1 MERMIPIT
9 TQTTKLIALCLSST
23 EEKNGY
29 PVRRAL
35 RIAEELSTDATIV
48 FITDRPIPDI
58 PTAYRTMEAVNH
70 RTLMEVVSFLQPDL
84 LIRDTGS
91 TVKEEIEALRELIP
105 SILHFDDFGEGGQ
118 AADFVIQTLYG
129 ENTMDVTESYK
140 TGIRTFMP
148 DARCTDL
155 RAKHED
161 QTFGDPPRLLIA
173 FGEKDPGN
181 LTFRAFRH
189 VMNLQIPLDVTILLG
204 KSYEHDASTLQMMAL
219 SRRNTTVKKAPHD
232 FLELV
237 AAADIVLCGGGYMPY
252 DVASIGVPCIVLAQ
266 STFESE
272 LHFPTD
278 RDGFT
283 HLGLGRK
290 VKQSNLLN
298 AIMEPL
304 LHDSLRKRDIDRQL
318 SLPLGEESESVYET
332 VRYLLDHPKRAVP
345 GKPLPDVVN

>member
-1 MERMIPIT
+1 MIPIT
-9 TQTTKLIALCLSST
+9 TQTNKLIALCLSST

-29 PVRRAL
+29 PLRRAL
-35 RIAEELSTDATIV
+35 RIAEELSTEATIV
-48 FITDRPIPDI
+48 FITESTHLDL
-58 PTAYRTMEAVNH
+58 PTAYRRMEASTH
-70 RTLMEVVSFLQPDL
+70 RALLQVVSFLKPDL

-91 TVKEEIEALRELIP
+91 TVKEEAEAIRKIVP
-105 SILHFDDFGEGGQ
+105 SLLHFDDFGEGGH

-129 ENTMDVTESYK
+129 EDATDVTGRSK

-148 DARCTDL
+148 DPRCAYL
-155 RAKHED
+155 RKKRD
-161 QTFGDPPRLLIA
+161 QQTFGDPPRLLIA

-189 VMNLQIPLDVTILLG
+189 VMNLQIPLSVTVLLG
-204 KSYEHDASTLQMMAL
+204 KSYEHDAGTLQMMAL

-232 FLELV
+232 FLEL
-237 AAADIVLCGGGYMPY
+237 AAESDIVLCGGGYMPY

-266 STFESE
+266 NSFESE
-272 LHFPTD
+272 LQFPTD
-278 RDGFT
+278 RDGFS

-318 SLPLGEESESVYET
+318 ALPLGVEADTVIET
-332 VRYLLDHPKRAVP
+332 VRYLLDHPKRSAP
-345 GKPLPDVVN
+345 GKPVRNVVN

>member
-9 TQTTKLIALCLSST
+9 HETNKLIALCLSST
-23 EEKNGY
+23 EEKNGF
-29 PVRRAL
+29 PLRRAL
-35 RIAEELSTDATIV
+35 RIAEELSTEATVV
-48 FITDRPIPDI
+48 FISESPLPDI
-58 PTAYRTMEAVNH
+58 PAKYRSMEARNH
-70 RTLMEVVSFLQPDL
+70 RTLFQVVTFLKPDL
-84 LIRDTGS
+84 LICDTGNS
-91 TVKEEIEALRELIP
+91 VKEEVEELRRLVP

-118 AADFVIQTLYG
+118 AADFVIQTLYD
-129 ENTMDVTESYK
+129 ETSLNVPDHIK
-140 TGIRTFMP
+140 TGIGTFLP
-148 DARCTDL
+148 DVRVADL
-155 RAKHED
+155 RTKRD
-161 QTFGDPPRLLIA
+161 QQSFGDPPRLLIA
-173 FGEKDPGN
+173 FGDKDPGN

-189 VMNLQIPLDVTILLG
+189 VMNLQIPLAVTILLG

-219 SRRNTTVKKAPHD
+219 SRRNTTIKKQPHD
-232 FLELV
+232 FLEL
-237 AAADIVLCGGGYMPY
+237 AAEADIVLCGGGYMPY
-252 DVASIGVPCIVLAQ
+252 DVATLGVPCIVLAQ

-272 LHFPTD
+272 LQFPVD

-318 SLPLGEESESVYET
+318 ALPLGSEADTVFET

-345 GKPLPDVVN
+345 GKPLRDVVN

>member
-1 MERMIPIT
+1 MIPIT
-9 TQTTKLIALCLSST
+9 TQPKKLIALCLSST

-29 PVRRAL
+29 PLRRAL
-35 RIAEELSTDATIV
+35 RIAEELSSEATIV
-48 FITDRPIPDI
+48 FITDVPLPDI
-58 PTAYRTMEAVNH
+58 PTAYRTMEAATH
-70 RTLMEVVSFLQPDL
+70 RTLLQVVSFLKPDL

-91 TVKEEIEALRELIP
+91 TVKDEVEAIWKLVP
-105 SILHFDDFGEGGQ
+105 SILHFDDFGEGGH

-129 ENTMDVTESYK
+129 ENAVDVTDQFK

-148 DARCTDL
+148 DPRCEEL
-155 RAKHED
+155 RAKRD
-161 QTFGDPPRLLIA
+161 LQTFGDPPRLLIA

-189 VMNLQIPLDVTILLG
+189 VMNLQIPLNVTILLG

-219 SRRNTTVKKAPHD
+219 SRRNTSVKKAPHD
-232 FLELV
+232 FLDL
-237 AAADIVLCGGGYMPY
+237 AAEADIVLCGGGYMPY

-266 STFESE
+266 SSFESE
-272 LHFPTD
+272 LQFPTD
-278 RDGFT
+278 RDGFS

-318 SLPLGEESESVYET
+318 ALPLGEEADTLFET
-332 VRYLLDHPKRAVP
+332 ARYLLDHPKRAVP
-345 GKPLPDVVN
+345 GKPLRDVVN